1 MKNKQEL
8 EQKVEQTLNS
18 LDNLQQLEANEFL
31 HAKIL
36 HRMGGNSTATNLGY
50 SKIMIRLA
58 AILCLLIGINCVS
71 FYVLKPQ
78 TDIGKVTAAKT
89 ATGANAFAE
98 AYGLNNN
105 LNSY

>member
-8 EQKVEQTLNS
+8 DRKVEQTLRS

-31 HAKIL
+31 YAKIL
-36 HRMGGNSTATNLGY
+36 HRMSGNNNTAIYINY
-50 SKIMIRLA
+50 SKVMVRLA
-58 AILCLLIGINCVS
+58 AVLCLLVCINCIS
-71 FYVLKPQ
+71 FFVLKQQPV
-78 TDIGKVTAAKT
+78 TTKVTAAKT
-89 ATGANAFAE
+89 SGADAFAE